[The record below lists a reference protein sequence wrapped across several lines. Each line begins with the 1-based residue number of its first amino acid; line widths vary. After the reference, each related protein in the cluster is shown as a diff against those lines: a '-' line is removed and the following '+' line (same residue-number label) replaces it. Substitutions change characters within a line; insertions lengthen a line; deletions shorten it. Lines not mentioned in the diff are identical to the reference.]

1 MCAALPT
8 LEQMAPLPGNY
19 CQASQ
24 PTTCKRIFP
33 KIIFTP
39 KKLFTPRATKAI
51 TEGWMALEDEEED
64 EEEGG
69 DSDDE
74 KEDSDS
80 SGETDDSELEEIFEL
95 F

>member
-39 KKLFTPRATKAI
+39 KTLFTPRATKAI
-51 TEGWMALEDEEED
+51 TDGWKALEDED
-64 EEEGG
+64 EEEAG
-69 DSDDE
+69 DEEETLE

-80 SGETDDSELEEIFEL
+80 RGDTDDSELEEIFEL

>member
-1 MCAALPT
+1 M
-8 LEQMAPLPGNY
+8 
-19 CQASQ
+19 
-24 PTTCKRIFP
+24 
-33 KIIFTP
+33 IFTP
-39 KKLFTPRATKAI
+39 KTLFTPRATKAI
-51 TEGWMALEDEEED
+51 TDGWMALED

-80 SGETDDSELEEIFEL
+80 SGETDDGELEEIFEL

>member
-1 MCAALPT
+1 M
-8 LEQMAPLPGNY
+8 
-19 CQASQ
+19 
-24 PTTCKRIFP
+24 
-33 KIIFTP
+33 
-39 KKLFTPRATKAI
+39 LFTPRATKAI
-51 TEGWMALEDEEED
+51 TDGWMALEDEEED

-74 KEDSDS
+74 KDDSDS

>member
-1 MCAALPT
+1 MCQISLIYCHFSLILSHLIISDS
-8 LEQMAPLPGNY
+8 LENIRG
-19 CQASQ
+19 
-24 PTTCKRIFP
+24 
-33 KIIFTP
+33 
-39 KKLFTPRATKAI
+39 LFVVI
-51 TEGWMALEDEEED
+51 TDGWMALEDEEED

-74 KEDSDS
+74 KDDSDS